1 MNNDTRL
8 AVGVHILALL
18 SLAREEHL
26 TSELLARSVNTNP
39 VVIRRL
45 ISQMKKAG
53 LIEVRPGVGGALL
66 HRPPET
72 ITLLEVYQAVVPQP
86 KARPFCLHQNP
97 NEKCFVGRNIHDAL
111 ELPFAKV
118 NQAMMASLA
127 TITVEDVASFINSR
141 TGKYRVEQGP
151 ATSDQM

>member
-18 SLAREEHL
+18 SLVKEKHL

-53 LIEVRPGVGGALL
+53 LIEVRPGVGGAFMR
-66 HRPPET
+66 RPPET
-72 ITLLEVYQAVVPQP
+72 ITLLEVYQAVVPQT
-86 KARPFCLHQNP
+86 KARPFYLHQSP

-118 NQAMMASLA
+118 NQAMMESLA
-127 TITVEDVASFINSR
+127 TTTVADIASFIRSR
-141 TGKYRVEQGP
+141 TGNYRAGP
-151 ATSDQM
+151 PPAA